1 MSNLADRRDKP
12 EIEQFRDIHL
22 SELCSLLKL
31 YESQELVCLFNRAD
45 GKIICMVDAAA
56 SEGILD
62 GKGGSFN
69 NLIEVDKPALQNVWT
84 DLQRLRK
91 ESKVKPNGRR
101 STGRQVMLVFDT
113 MLESMKKE
121 EVSDFRM
128 TLKDFYSRILSLVGT
143 FNGKVL
149 NSGSER
155 FYVVF
160 EFADEA
166 LQCSV
171 LLKERFYALLNK
183 KLHSKVFLRMGLS
196 TVAKVSSGNG
206 ESKSATRRSERLCH
220 VAREKVLLSSDFREL
235 TQSEGSW
242 IEIDAAVFDVLSA
255 EDEQFVNM
263 LLDCVEKKWQDESFL
278 VDDFSKQLSWSKS
291 QIYRKMIAL
300 LGLSPNNFIRE
311 YRLGKSIDLLNQQE
325 SNIAEIAFES
335 GFSSPSYFTK
345 CFQVRFGITPSD
357 YLQIVNSEFSK

>member
-12 EIEQFRDIHL
+12 EIEEFRNIHL

-45 GKIICMVDAAA
+45 GKIICMVDATE
-56 SEGILD
+56 SDSILG
-62 GKGGSFN
+62 GKGESFS
-69 NLIEVDKPALQNVWT
+69 NLIEVDKPALQNVWS
-84 DLQRLRK
+84 DLQRLQK
-91 ESKVKPNGRR
+91 ESKVKTNGRK

-113 MLESMKKE
+113 MLASMKKE
-121 EVSDFRM
+121 EVSNFRI
-128 TLKDFYSRILSLVGT
+128 TLKDFYSNILSVVSA

-160 EFADEA
+160 EYADEA
-166 LQCSV
+166 LQCSS
-171 LLKERFYALLNK
+171 LLKERFFALLNK

-206 ESKSATRRSERLCH
+206 ESKMTTRRSERLCH
-220 VAREKVLLSSDFREL
+220 VAREKMLLSSDFREL
-235 TQSEGSW
+235 TYSEGTGV
-242 IEIDAAVFDVLSA
+242 EIDADIFDVLSA

-291 QIYRKMIAL
+291 QIYRKMVAL

-311 YRLGKSIDLLNQQE
+311 YRLGKSIDLLNRQE
-325 SNIAEIAFES
+325 SSIAEIAFES

-345 CFQVRFGITPSD
+345 CFQARFGITPSD
-357 YLQIVNSEFSK
+357 YLQIVGNREF